1 MMQKQLSILVGV
13 LTMICIGLGIALA
26 RVASERNDLKSLVA
40 KQQDSLLYFRL
51 ETLGD
56 SLLLAGNDSLA
67 ILTFARADSLFSQSD
82 LTQRA
87 AFFISNRD
95 SLRQNRREEFETLRR
110 KMQQTLR
117 SLLAREEDVRSRDN
131 QLRDMNQEYEL
142 LQQEL
147 SALQKELE
155 EKVRSI
161 GKLEFKTARGN
172 SVYYVGD
179 VKDGKANGYGSGSFS
194 TGSIYVG
201 TWKDN
206 RKHGTGRYTWKDGS
220 IYDGEYENDY
230 RNGIGTYFFTTGEK
244 YVGEW
249 KNDKREGKGT
259 LYDKNGKVVLEGI
272 WKNDEFVR

>member
-1 MMQKQLSILVGV
+1 MQKQFLISLAGLIV
-13 LTMICIGLGIALA
+13 ICIGLGIALGW
-26 RVASERNDLKSLVA
+26 VASERRELKSLVA
-40 KQQDSLLYFRL
+40 KQQDTLIYFRL

-87 AFFISNRD
+87 EFFIRNRD

-161 GKLEFKTARGN
+161 GKLEFKTSRGN

-244 YVGEW
+244 YIGEW
-249 KNDKREGKGT
+249 KNDKREGKGM